1 MKFKAPL
8 ISLFSI
14 LILIL
19 SGCTTPVAIDPQ
31 TGAKQTA
38 IFKAG
43 FLYATIEADS
53 SDVFRAAITTMDE
66 LDYFRT
72 GEIHKSTYVNIYARK
87 VGDQKVVVKIK
98 QIAPAQSELRILIG
112 NIGNLPESQ
121 FLYAS
126 IRDAL

>member
-8 ISLFSI
+8 ISLTSF

-31 TGAKQTA
+31 TGAEQTA
-38 IFKAG
+38 IFQAG
-43 FLYATIEADS
+43 FFYGTIEADS
-53 SDVFRAAITTMDE
+53 SDIFRAAITKMDE
-66 LDYFRT
+66 LGYFRT
-72 GEIHKSTYVNIYARK
+72 GEVHRNTYVNIYARK
-87 VGDQKVVVKIK
+87 VGDQKVVVRIK
-98 QIAPAQSELRILIG
+98 QTAPAQSELRIRIG
-112 NIGNLPESQ
+112 NLGNLPESQ